1 MQALVSMMVM
11 MMMMMM
17 TMMLMLMM
25 VMMMMIMMLMLM
37 MIVMIRNHIFA
48 GTGLLSVGS
57 KLPGTVSPAS
67 RPSHAER
74 TAAGP
79 HEGTHCQSLTVVRI
93 VMIPM
98 MMMMMMMMMV
108 MMMM

>member
-1 MQALVSMMVM
+1 MMVM

-17 TMMLMLMM
+17 KIRMTVIPSRVYTTGMRTLMMMLMMR
-25 VMMMMIMMLMLM
+25 IMMLMM
-37 MIVMIRNHIFA
+37 IMIIVMIRNHIFA

-79 HEGTHCQSLTVVRI
+79 HEGTH
-93 VMIPM
+93 
-98 MMMMMMMMMV
+98 
-108 MMMM
+108 

>member
-1 MQALVSMMVM
+1 MRAQVSLIVMMMMMVMMVM
-11 MMMMMM
+11 MMM
-17 TMMLMLMM
+17 L
-25 VMMMMIMMLMLM
+25 

-57 KLPGTVSPAS
+57 ELPGTVSPAS

-79 HEGTHCQSLTVVRI
+79 HEGTH
-93 VMIPM
+93 
-98 MMMMMMMMMV
+98 
-108 MMMM
+108 

>member
-1 MQALVSMMVM
+1 MIIMMN
-11 MMMMMM
+11 
-17 TMMLMLMM
+17 MML
-25 VMMMMIMMLMLM
+25 IM
-37 MIVMIRNHIFA
+37 MIVMIRDNDDMDDDDDDDSMIRNNIFA

-79 HEGTHCQSLTVVRI
+79 HEGTH
-93 VMIPM
+93 
-98 MMMMMMMMMV
+98 
-108 MMMM
+108 